1 MLLALLSG
9 QRGQTLHLI
18 DIRNI
23 YLQDHHVEIVLGDL
37 LKSSRPGHHLGELN
51 FSAYTLDQDLCIV
64 QTIRHFLQKTCS
76 LRGSV
81 TRLFITSQKPHKA
94 ISRDTLSRWMSW
106 TMPGLMFQCL
116 DLIAQEL
123 RHQVQFMQCTYQYP
137 LSYEQLDGQKTV
149 FLGNITTN
157 LLLWI
162 LLTAQNF

>member
-64 QTIRHFLQKTCS
+64 QTIRHFFTKNVLFAGVS
-76 LRGSV
+76 HSFIHYV
-81 TRLFITSQKPHKA
+81 TETPQSDI
-94 ISRDTLSRWMSW
+94 
-106 TMPGLMFQCL
+106 
-116 DLIAQEL
+116 
-123 RHQVQFMQCTYQYP
+123 
-137 LSYEQLDGQKTV
+137 
-149 FLGNITTN
+149 
-157 LLLWI
+157 
-162 LLTAQNF
+162 